1 MKLFLILP
9 LYFCGALLQAADIPA
24 VKPKNGMIQRWISL
38 PSNLAPWQ
46 QVDLRARV
54 TGYVKNIT
62 VDKGDTV
69 QAGQLLAHVEIPEL
83 EADLI
88 KNRAEVSA
96 AEIEV
101 KRLHDTQKKSPDLI
115 LPQAVDD
122 AEAKLAIAKAGEERA
137 STLISF
143 AQIKAPFAGTITTRQ
158 VDQGAYVA
166 TGGAALFHLV
176 DANSLRVQVPVVE
189 MESALIRVGQDVEV
203 KVDALS
209 GEVFKSKVAR
219 TSYALDEASRTLLV
233 EADLQN
239 SEHRLRPGM
248 FATARL
254 AVEKHENATL
264 IPVAGLVKEKANAFV
279 FRHVEGKAVKT
290 AVKPGFND
298 GVNVEVSTLKSD
310 DIILLPGATTLTDG
324 QTVNAILQP

>member
-1 MKLFLILP
+1 MKYFLIISLFL
-9 LYFCGALLQAADIPA
+9 CGAFSQAADISA
-24 VKPKNGMIQRWISL
+24 TKPKNGMIQRWVSL
-38 PSNLAPWQ
+38 PSSLAPWQ
-46 QVDLRARV
+46 QVELRARV

-69 QAGQLLAHVEIPEL
+69 QAGQLLAQIEIPEL

-88 KNRAEVSA
+88 KNRAEVNA

-122 AEAKLAIAKAGEERA
+122 AEAKLAIAKASEERA
-137 STLISF
+137 NTLIAF
-143 AQIKAPFAGTITTRQ
+143 AQIKAPFAGTVTARM

-166 TGGAALFHLV
+166 TGGGALFRLI
-176 DANSLRVQVPVVE
+176 DANTIRVQVPVIE
-189 MESALIRVGQDVEV
+189 MESALIRVGQDVEI
-203 KVDALS
+203 KIDALAS
-209 GEVFKSKVAR
+209 EVFKSKIAR
-219 TSYALDEASRTLLV
+219 TSYVLDEASRTLLV
-233 EADLQN
+233 EADLKN
-239 SEHRLRPGM
+239 SGQRLRPGM

-254 AVEKHENATL
+254 AVEKHENAML
-264 IPVAGLVKEKANAFV
+264 IPVSGLVKEKANAFV

-298 GVNVEVSTLKSD
+298 GANVEISTLKPD
-310 DIILLPGATTLTDG
+310 DIILLPGTATLTDG
-324 QTVNAILQP
+324 QAVNAILQP